1 MTTYSVNPTLTNT
14 SGNTTTQNVATGDT
28 INVTVAPGSSNATV
42 VNTYTNATN
51 CSVSPSQDASSPFT
65 FTINTFTSTSYSAYF
80 YFVDGNTVTWD
91 VTVSGTVSSSPTYS
105 VTAPAS
111 INEGSSGTMNVSTT
125 NVGNGTTLYW
135 TVEPSGDFGTSSGSF
150 SISSNAGSFTVT
162 PSADQTTE
170 GAETGTIRIRTGSTS
185 GTIVASDTFT
195 INDTSTTPASTYS
208 VTAPAS
214 INEGSAG
221 TMNVSTTNVSNGTT
235 LYWTVTPSGDF
246 GTSSGNFTIN
256 SNAGSFTVTPTAD
269 STTEGSETGTIQI
282 RTGSTSGTIVA
293 SDTFTINDTSTTP
306 AGPGLGVTI
315 DSYTSNPTRYNNNG
329 TTYTT
334 ATTTVVATSAY
345 THGLGNCASNTRY
358 WASYTSGASGD
369 TATYST
375 ISPIGRTYNTF
386 TDRTLAGMSGS
397 STSIALPSSYGG
409 SRVYIW
415 ADLANTTVTSTST
428 MTCTGASYY
437 IEYPDDAI
445 SLTPSTTS
453 ISGTST
459 ANVTVNVTGD
469 TSGTQYRL
477 YTSNINRWVSTYNG
491 GGSSTTDFT
500 ISYDEASSG
509 QPGTGFTEL
518 PTTGNTYTYFSQ
530 CRVTAGVNDGANSG
544 GGALW
549 INTGNSFTVT
559 RSNLDTQPKSFEL
572 GNPVTVVTGV
582 TANSATITIEE
593 MDTGASA
600 SYSITNTSYSRVSKN
615 GGTFSTSSGT
625 VVNGDTLQVQ
635 VDAST
640 TSGVTRSTTLSVGSP
655 STSDS
660 FSVTS
665 TTGGG
670 GGGTSGGGGT
680 GSYGLRVNDTD
691 GSTFIMGSAERF
703 SSVLALQSISLTSS
717 NPSDDI
723 PASMSGVSTS
733 NSTVIFLGA
742 PPVSSNDLGSI
753 VTYTSNGITIDITN
767 SDISILNATVLFVRW

>member
-1 MTTYSVNPTLTNT
+1 MTTYSVNPTLTST

-42 VNTYTNATN
+42 VNTYPNATN
-51 CSVSPSQDASSPFT
+51 CSVSPSQDSSSPFT

-80 YFVDGNTVTWD
+80 YFVDANTVTWD

-125 NVGNGTTLYW
+125 NVANGTTLYW
-135 TVEPSGDFGTSSGSF
+135 TVEPAGDFGTSSGSF

-170 GAETGTIRIRTGSTS
+170 NAETGTIRIRTGSTS

-195 INDTSTTPASTYS
+195 INDTSTTPA
-208 VTAPAS
+208 
-214 INEGSAG
+214 
-221 TMNVSTTNVSNGTT
+221 
-235 LYWTVTPSGDF
+235 
-246 GTSSGNFTIN
+246 
-256 SNAGSFTVTPTAD
+256 
-269 STTEGSETGTIQI
+269 
-282 RTGSTSGTIVA
+282 
-293 SDTFTINDTSTTP
+293 
-306 AGPGLGVTI
+306 GPGLGATVST
-315 DSYTSNPTRYNNNG
+315 YTGNPTRYNNNG
-329 TTYTT
+329 SVYTT

-345 THGLGNCASNTRY
+345 THGLGNCASNTVY
-358 WASYTSGASGD
+358 YASYTSGASGD
-369 TATYST
+369 TATFNT
-375 ISPIGRTYNTF
+375 ISPIGRTYITA
-386 TDRTLAGMSGS
+386 TSRTLAGMGS
-397 STSIALPSSYGG
+397 SSASIALPSSYGG
-409 SRVYIW
+409 SLVYIW
-415 ADLANTTVTSTST
+415 AVLVGTTITSSTT

-445 SLTPSTTS
+445 TLTPSTTS
-453 ISGTST
+453 LGSVTGSPNGTGDTTSP
-459 ANVTVNVTGD
+459 TVNVTND
-469 TSGTQYRL
+469 SSGTQYRL
-477 YTSNINRWVSTYNG
+477 YSSNINRWVSTYNG
-491 GGSSTTDFT
+491 GYSSGTDFT
-500 ISYDEASSG
+500 ISYAENPDGTPNSSG
-509 QPGTGFTEL
+509 TFTEL
-518 PTTGNTYTYFSQ
+518 PANGGTYTYFSQ

-544 GGALW
+544 SGALW
-549 INTGNSFTVT
+549 INTGNSFNIT
-559 RSNLDTQPKSFEL
+559 RSNLDTQPDAFDL
-572 GNPVTVVTGV
+572 GGPVTVVTGV
-582 TANSATITIEE
+582 IANSNTITIGG

-670 GGGTSGGGGT
+670 GGGTSSGGGGS
-680 GSYGLRVNDTD
+680 GSYGLQVYDTD

-703 SSVLALQSISLTSS
+703 SSVLALQSIYLTSS
-717 NPSDDI
+717 NPSVNV
-723 PASMSGVSTS
+723 PASMGGVTTS
-733 NSTVIFLGA
+733 NSTVMFL
-742 PPVSSNDLGSI
+742 SSSPLEVNALSNI
-753 VTYTSNGITIDITN
+753 VTYTSSGITINITN
-767 SDISILNATVLFVRW
+767 SGVAILNATVLFVRW

>member
-1 MTTYSVNPTLTNT
+1 MATWSWTEYLNTAGYGVSPHSSWSRYTATIKSSDTVSVR
-14 SGNTTTQNVATGDT
+14 T
-28 INVTVAPGSSNATV
+28 IYNGGSSNATS
-42 VNTYTNATN
+42 VNY
-51 CSVSPSQDASSPFT
+51 
-65 FTINTFTSTSYSAYF
+65 I
-80 YFVDGNTVTWD
+80 
-91 VTVSGTVSSSPTYS
+91 
-105 VTAPAS
+105 TAPNGSTTVNDPDPTTSDTGLDKTWTSSGFSDSDYHTRWYWFTAGSPQDFSAQKSVRILVIPSSVGWSGVQAS
-111 INEGSSGTMNVSTT
+111 IEQGSSGNAVLTIPTAFQGYLTGTSTDTGDALTSTEQTKDERFFWRITSSASSHTDASGFTTSSGAITSPTNADFVSISPTTSATPGTYYIKLYHYNV
-125 NVGNGTTLYW
+125 NGTT
-135 TVEPSGDFGTSSGSF
+135 GSA
-150 SISSNAGSFTVT
+150 NELLDVVSFTVT
-162 PSADQTTE
+162 QLVPLDTTITLTSTAVTLTETATNYSGFTMTGGGSNTIYYILNVNNFADGSNIDALRQNSDSRYVARTFSSSTGTRTFE
-170 GAETGTIRIRTGSTS
+170 TIQSTGTITASLPSTG
-185 GTIVASDTFT
+185 
-195 INDTSTTPASTYS
+195 
-208 VTAPAS
+208 
-214 INEGSAG
+214 
-221 TMNVSTTNVSNGTT
+221 
-235 LYWTVTPSGDF
+235 
-246 GTSSGNFTIN
+246 
-256 SNAGSFTVTPTAD
+256 
-269 STTEGSETGTIQI
+269 
-282 RTGSTSGTIVA
+282 
-293 SDTFTINDTSTTP
+293 
-306 AGPGLGVTI
+306 
-315 DSYTSNPTRYNNNG
+315 
-329 TTYTT
+329 
-334 ATTTVVATSAY
+334 
-345 THGLGNCASNTRY
+345 
-358 WASYTSGASGD
+358 
-369 TATYST
+369 TYST
-375 ISPIGRTYNTF
+375 FYVYAANGLGQNSTKLSNTYTVGRA
-386 TDRTLAGMSGS
+386 D
-397 STSIALPSSYGG
+397 TSI
-409 SRVYIW
+409 
-415 ADLANTTVTSTST
+415 T
-428 MTCTGASYY
+428 
-437 IEYPDDAI
+437 
-445 SLTPSTTS
+445 LTPSTTS
-453 ISGTST
+453 IGATST

-477 YTSNINRWVSTYNG
+477 YTNNINRWVSTYNG

-500 ISYDEASSG
+500 ISYDENPDGSA
-509 QPGTGFTEL
+509 GTGFTEL
-518 PTTGNTYTYFSQ
+518 PGIGQTYTYYSQ
-530 CRVTAGVNDGANSG
+530 ARTSVQEGPWVDTND
-544 GGALW
+544 
-549 INTGNSFTVT
+549 SFTVT

-733 NSTVIFLGA
+733 NSTVMFLGA